1 MELPIHICLMCLG
14 PVFCFKGPT
23 GMKIRADIVQ
33 MYRDIHSWVGILAGL
48 FLFVAFYAGGIS
60 VFEGPLQNWLTKP
73 AALPA
78 PVTVQQVPDLM
89 QKAFAA
95 YPEAQQEY
103 TVVLSPTASLP
114 ARLMWPVKAGQ
125 RHAGPVDMIAA
136 SLDAQGH
143 LVTVRHKPSEVAHFI
158 DELHENVGLP
168 VFMPYSRWFMGSIAL
183 LYAVALVSGV
193 IVFLP
198 MLAKNLFALRLI
210 KGAWKKW
217 LDIHNLL
224 GLFSLPF
231 HVVIALSSVLFA
243 YHSVIH
249 NVQTMMFSAPTA
261 IHDHH
266 LHARNMNHEPVAQTS
281 IMPLAPAEIVQALQK
296 QAPGFVPDVLDY
308 ASTDKAQ
315 QTLRVIGH
323 DEHYMMR
330 GPAGGLAEL
339 DPASGKILSTEY
351 MPGLQSESFSILTT
365 FFALHFGS
373 FGGNTIKFGYLI
385 LGFIGAFLFYSGNR
399 LWLIS
404 RYRKEQKNGAT
415 EPGAGTKF
423 LTCLTYGSIFGC
435 ISGISVLISTALLT
449 PYFGSYLSVSL
460 LYYAIFCICLG
471 GAFIM
476 PDTARIRVLGMCAV
490 ITTFAIPLIYVCKC
504 FVF

>member
-1 MELPIHICLMCLG
+1 
-14 PVFCFKGPT
+14 
-23 GMKIRADIVQ
+23 MKIRTDIVQ
-33 MYRDIHSWVGILAGL
+33 MYRDIHSWVGILAGV

-60 VFEGPLQNWLTKP
+60 VFEVPLQNWLTKP
-73 AALPA
+73 VALPA

-103 TVVLSPTASLP
+103 TVVLSPTVSLP
-114 ARLMWPVKAGQ
+114 ARLMWPVIPGQ
-125 RHAGPVDMIAA
+125 RHAGPVDMMAA
-136 SLDAQGH
+136 SLDAEGH
-143 LVTVRHKPSEVAHFI
+143 LVTVKHKPSEVAHFI

-168 VFMPYSRWFMGSIAL
+168 VFMPYSRWFMGIIAL

-224 GLFSLPF
+224 GVFSLPF

-243 YHSVIH
+243 YHGVIH
-249 NVQTMMFSAPTA
+249 NVQTMMFSAPAA
-261 IHDHH
+261 IHDRH
-266 LHARNMNHEPVAQTS
+266 LHTKNMNHQPVVHTS
-281 IMPLAPAEIVQALQK
+281 TMFLAPAEILQALQK
-296 QAPGFVPDVLDY
+296 QAPGFVPDVLNY
-308 ASTDKAQ
+308 ASTDKAK
-315 QTLRVIGH
+315 QTLYVIGH

-339 DPASGKILSTEY
+339 DPVSGKILSTEY
-351 MPGLQSESFSILTT
+351 MPGLQSAPFSILTT

-373 FGGNTIKFGYLI
+373 FGGNVVKFGYLI

-415 EPGAGTKF
+415 EPGTGTKF
-423 LTCLTYGSIFGC
+423 LTCLTYGSVFGC

-471 GAFIM
+471 ASFM
-476 PDTARIRVLGMCAV
+476 VSDTARIRVLGICAA
-490 ITTFAIPLIYVCKC
+490 ITTLAIPLIYVCQY

>member
-1 MELPIHICLMCLG
+1 
-14 PVFCFKGPT
+14 
-23 GMKIRADIVQ
+23 MKIRTDIVQ

-60 VFEGPLQNWLTKP
+60 VFEVPLQNWLTKP

-78 PVTVQQVPDLM
+78 PVSVQQVPDLM

-95 YPEAQQEY
+95 HPEAQQEY
-103 TVVLSPTASLP
+103 TVVLSPTVSLP
-114 ARLMWPVKAGQ
+114 ARLMWPVQAGQ

-136 SLDAQGH
+136 SLDAEGH
-143 LVTVRHKPSEVAHFI
+143 LVTVKHKPSEVAHFI

-168 VFMPYSRWFMGSIAL
+168 VFMPYSRWFMGIIAL

-198 MLAKNLFALRLI
+198 MLAKNLFALRLV

-224 GLFSLPF
+224 GVFSLPF

-243 YHSVIH
+243 YHGVIH
-249 NVQTMMFSAPTA
+249 NVQTMMFSAPAA
-261 IHDHH
+261 IHNHH
-266 LHARNMNHEPVAQTS
+266 SHAEKVEHQPVAQSFPPT
-281 IMPLAPAEIVQALQK
+281 LAPEEIVRALQK
-296 QAPGFVPDVLDY
+296 QTPGFVPDVLNY
-308 ASTDKAQ
+308 ASTDKAK
-315 QTLRVIGH
+315 QTLYVIGH

-339 DPASGKILSTEY
+339 DPDSGKILSTEY
-351 MPGLQSESFSILTT
+351 MPGLQSAPFSILTT

-373 FGGNTIKFGYLI
+373 FGGNAVKFGYLI
-385 LGFIGAFLFYSGNR
+385 LGLVGAFLFYSGNR

-415 EPGAGTKF
+415 EPGRGTKF
-423 LTCLTYGSIFGC
+423 LTRLTYGSIFGC
-435 ISGISVLISTALLT
+435 VSGVSVLISTALLT
-449 PYFGSYLSVSL
+449 PYFGSYLSLSL
-460 LYYAIFCICLG
+460 LYYAVFCICLG
-471 GAFIM
+471 VSFVVS
-476 PDTARIRVLGMCAV
+476 DTMRVRILGMCAV
-490 ITTFAIPLIYVCKC
+490 ITTLAIPLIYVCKS
-504 FVF
+504 FVS